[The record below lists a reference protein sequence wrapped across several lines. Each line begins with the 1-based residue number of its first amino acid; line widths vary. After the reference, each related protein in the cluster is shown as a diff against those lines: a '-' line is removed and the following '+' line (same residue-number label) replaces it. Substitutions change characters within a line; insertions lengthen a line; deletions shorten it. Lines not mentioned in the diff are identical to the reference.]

1 MDRVLNIAATEPG
14 TLFAS
19 QVVSE
24 GGSTGIFDPGCKERH
39 TIFGSNGDLSW
50 HRIGDSKAR
59 LGGEPTG
66 MFAIF
71 FERGI
76 VAELDASM
84 PYRTLGSLV
93 HLTWANIENEQEKIR
108 GYEL

>member
-24 GGSTGIFDPGCKERH
+24 GGSTGIIDLGCKERY
-39 TIFGSNGDLSW
+39 TIFGSNGELSW
-50 HRIGDSKAR
+50 HRISNSKAR
-59 LGGEPTG
+59 LSGEPTG
-66 MFAIF
+66 IFATF
-71 FERGI
+71 FEGGI

-84 PYRTLGSLV
+84 PYRALGSLV
-93 HLTWANIENEQEKIR
+93 DLTWANEDS
-108 GYEL
+108 